1 MSIQD
6 TKQEAVDLCEE
17 MGLSLSAID
26 TAGATLDDA
35 LSSGA
40 SFDSGQIYQLFH
52 ALTVK
57 LQADQRRMEELLDAI
72 L

>member
-6 TKQEAVDLCEE
+6 TKQEAHDLCEE
-17 MGLSLSAID
+17 MGLSLTAID
-26 TAGATLDDA
+26 TAGANLDDA

-40 SFDSGQIYQLFH
+40 SFDSGQVYQLFH
-52 ALTVK
+52 VITGK
-57 LQADQRRMEELLDAI
+57 LKADQARLEQLLDAI